1 MAWGVKRVEPG
12 KRGNKAMFF
21 FSKVKERKNHMKAD
35 VIMHMIGALYR
46 AGLRDL
52 LIEAIDNPEK
62 EWDDMIVHVLDVL
75 LGYDDGGEEK

>member
-1 MAWGVKRVEPG
+1 
-12 KRGNKAMFF
+12 
-21 FSKVKERKNHMKAD
+21 MKAD

-75 LGYDDGGEEK
+75 LGYEDGGEEK